1 MLAISL
7 PLALLA
13 PGALPQQEDSS
24 DWYSGY
30 AADNFGD
37 VISYASAL
45 PEATTALLVRSMDAK
60 HSIAWKTAPV
70 PAFCWRSY
78 RLELLEQDKPATP
91 NQEQRGLGN
100 EFYSLT
106 VDASSGVESLKFISS
121 YNGPLWSNIVVR
133 GASEM
138 GPGVHG
144 TEIEIRLYHA
154 EKKVE
159 FRYRLRKRRE
169 VEPENLYAAFPFDL
183 PQSHMAYETTG
194 GIANPESDLLPRTS
208 SDWQAAQRFITIA
221 NDKAQVTLSSSE
233 ILIHHLGDFNM
244 GKFQERPV
252 IDKPH
257 VYSWLL
263 NNYWVTNFLA
273 SQEGELAW
281 SQAITSGPRDQA
293 KNVASTASQFGWNH
307 QMPMLTRVL
316 PPSRTNRP
324 LPVPSS
330 LLSLTGADVILVSAR
345 LVDENQL
352 LLQLRETAGVSSEL
366 QILDANDDAMKVQL
380 ADALGQP
387 LAGHGAGT
395 SAAVG
400 ALAVVHLLIQ
410 Q

>member
-1 MLAISL
+1 M
-7 PLALLA
+7 
-13 PGALPQQEDSS
+13 
-24 DWYSGY
+24 
-30 AADNFGD
+30 
-37 VISYASAL
+37 V
-45 PEATTALLVRSMDAK
+45 
-60 HSIAWKTAPV
+60 
-70 PAFCWRSY
+70 
-78 RLELLEQDKPATP
+78 
-91 NQEQRGLGN
+91 
-100 EFYSLT
+100 
-106 VDASSGVESLKFISS
+106 ISS
-121 YNGPLWSNIVVR
+121 YNGPSWSNIVVR